1 MIKATINGKKE
12 FSVGDNELDGQAVE
26 WDIIEVRDNTF
37 HILKNNKSY
46 NATLISFNAEEKTM
60 VINVNGNDYE
70 ISIKDKYDLLLQQ
83 LGITAKSASAVQS
96 IKAPMPGL
104 IINVVAKEG
113 DEVKKGDTL
122 LILEAM
128 KMENVLKSPRDG
140 VIKKVKAELKQTVE
154 KNHVLIEFA

>member
-12 FSVGDNELDGQAVE
+12 FSVGDNELNGQAIE

-37 HILKNNKSY
+37 HILKDNKSY

-154 KNHVLIEFA
+154 KNQVLIEFA

>member
-12 FSVGDNELDGQAVE
+12 FSVGDNELNGQAVE

-37 HILKNNKSY
+37 HILKDNKSY

-154 KNHVLIEFA
+154 KNQVLIEFA